1 VTILSQQ
8 VFGLLFLLTAL
19 TPSDRWS
26 YQPRAETCEHLYVKQ
41 RFSTLV
47 IGYKPILQIRDHRD
61 STYEIL
67 WQEGYRQT
75 QTVRLFKNTTGLTL
89 RKYVQPGDMIKK
101 VKGEY
106 TVTIA
111 RQLNGGLDVQQ
122 FDLSCE
128 N

>member
-1 VTILSQQ
+1 MTVSNQSA
-8 VFGLLFLLTAL
+8 FSLLLLLTAF
-19 TPSDRWS
+19 TPSDKCG
-26 YQPRAETCEHLYVKQ
+26 YQPRPETCEHLYGRQ
-41 RFSTLV
+41 RFSAIV
-47 IGYKPILQIRDHRD
+47 IGFKPVLQIRDLRD

-75 QTVRLFKNTTGLTL
+75 RTVRLFKNGTGLML

-111 RQLNGGLDVQQ
+111 RQLNGALDVQQ